1 MAQVRRERGSMGWEY
16 LADPGGYDEIE
27 AYGGQLK
34 IVMEGRDAERDEELG
49 EEDGEGGHDAV
60 VAAALESA
68 MRIAG
73 KGKRGC
79 KGKGGWPGD
88 LAEEDE
94 AHNAVD
100 ARQGGLLGEAG
111 GRIVAEGDDR
121 PIKEAVEDALKGLQ
135 VHCSCQMVSLSIVYI
150 CASPEQV

>member
-1 MAQVRRERGSMGWEY
+1 MGWEY

-73 KGKRGC
+73 RGK
-79 KGKGGWPGD
+79 
-88 LAEEDE
+88 LAKE
-94 AHNAVD
+94 
-100 ARQGGLLGEAG
+100 REAG
-111 GRIVAEGDDR
+111 LGIWRRRMKHTMQLMPAREVCLERRVA
-121 PIKEAVEDALKGLQ
+121 AL
-135 VHCSCQMVSLSIVYI
+135 
-150 CASPEQV
+150 